1 MLWNTLTVGTSWSSI
16 PSHGFSCLLFL
27 LLWWLWRIIWNLI
40 WRLFWLYSFS
50 SGLLWLSG
58 IFGVFIQSVGLHFSI
73 LHRMKKMWY
82 TYTVDF
88 FFFWD
93 RISCSL
99 GWPRTHYAVR
109 MTLNSDQL
117 LPCAR
122 CTGTRH
128 HTWIMQLWWLHAE
141 LLSILVKDSTYW
153 AIHLTAQSG
162 FM

>member
-88 FFFWD
+88 FFFETGFHVALVGLELTMQ
-93 RISCSL
+93 L
-99 GWPRTHYAVR
+99 GWPWILINYFPVR
-109 MTLNSDQL
+109 GAQ
-117 LPCAR
+117 AR
-122 CTGTRH
+122 VITPGLCSSGDC
-128 HTWIMQLWWLHAE
+128 MQ
-141 LLSILVKDSTYW
+141 S
-153 AIHLTAQSG
+153 
-162 FM
+162 FCPF